1 MGLTR
6 GLHPDTLAALQSD
19 DFHPVLLVHVD
30 WPDDPVFASSALEPI
45 SWNGQ
50 AWTPAGE
57 FGLLEIASEGLG
69 AAVPAEASVGIVGT
83 LELLAG
89 LLDRADARNID
100 IDVYLALVT
109 VPQGGVLVGEPFPVM
124 TGYCDGNDL
133 GLRALEGGVEPF
145 FSLAVKT
152 GPGVRTVLS
161 AQHSDEDQQ
170 QRFPDDTGFRHT
182 KLIEMALS
190 RPPVWTT

>member
-6 GLHPDTLAALQSD
+6 GLHPDTLAALVSGQ
-19 DFHPVLLVHVD
+19 FHPVLLVHVD
-30 WPDDPVFASSALEPI
+30 WPDDPVFASSALVPI
-45 SWNGQ
+45 QWRDHTWQ
-50 AWTPAGE
+50 PAGE

-69 AAVPAEASVGIVGT
+69 AAIPAEASVGIVGT

-89 LLDRADARNID
+89 LLDREDARNID

-109 VPQGGVLVGEPFPVM
+109 TPQGGALVGDPFPLM

-133 GLRALEGGVEPF
+133 GLRALKGGVEPAF
-145 FSLAVKT
+145 TLAVKT

-161 AQHSDEDQQ
+161 AQHSDEDQR
-170 QRFPDDTGFRHT
+170 QRFPEDTGFRHT
-182 KLIEMALS
+182 KLIELALS

>member
-19 DFHPVLLVHVD
+19 GFHPVLLVHVD

-45 SWNGQ
+45 SWDGQ
-50 AWTPAGE
+50 TWAPAGE

-109 VPQGGVLVGEPFPVM
+109 TPQGGVLVGKPFPVM

-133 GLRALEGGVEPF
+133 GLRPIDDGVQPV